1 MSFNRQIS
9 DFYKGSEYRGFK
21 KRAKPKKEADMTDN
35 IGKSCMGVYE
45 TDIELSAR
53 ILTLFFDLRHRGA
66 YELVY
71 TDAFDAVYGRFKHS
85 V

>member
-1 MSFNRQIS
+1 MTFIKAVNIAVL
-9 DFYKGSEYRGFK
+9 K
-21 KRAKPKKEADMTDN
+21 KERNLKKEADMTDN

-53 ILTLFFDLRHRGA
+53 ILTLFFNLRHRGA

-71 TDAFDAVYGRFKHS
+71 ADAFDAVYGRFEHS